1 MSSKQLAKNLR
12 QTYQN
17 MTGVDKQIFQLNK
30 VVTAPGAYKLPENV
44 SGLKLR
50 FKDSGN
56 RSQTKLFWTH
66 SLPTLQFWN
75 PSVAMSVSRVQAPKE
90 KSVGPTVTITR
101 TDGSEE
107 TISIASKFW
116 EQIAEAIAEASG
128 ATPVSAGELKKYS
141 IPFVTDY
148 DKKMELAKKT
158 HLRDVAFAQKVELH
172 QKKEAE
178 REAYELAVKEETRL
192 AAQKKKD
199 AMIKARK
206 EGRVYVEG
214 EENEVKEAEAEVEVE
229 VEVEQKVAEE
239 VTQDGAKIEIK
250 ETEVK
255 VETKN

>member
-30 VVTAPGAYKLPENV
+30 VISAPGAYKLPEDV

-75 PSVAMSVSRVQAPKE
+75 PSVAMSVSRVQAAKD
-90 KSVGPTVTITR
+90 KSVAPTVTITR

-107 TISIASKFW
+107 TIPIQAMFW
-116 EQIAEAIAEASG
+116 EKMAETIAESTG
-128 ATPVSAGELKKYS
+128 ATAITPAELKKFS

-148 DKKMELAKKT
+148 DKKMETAKKT

-172 QKKEAE
+172 KKQEAE
-178 REAYELAVKEETRL
+178 REAVELATREEAK
-192 AAQKKKD
+192 AAAKKKKD
-199 AMIKARK
+199 AMLKARK

-214 EENEVKEAEAEVEVE
+214 EENEVVEVKAEETEDGPKIEVKETVEIEVEVKE
-229 VEVEQKVAEE
+229 GE
-239 VTQDGAKIEIK
+239 AKT
-250 ETEVK
+250 ET
-255 VETKN
+255 ETKN